1 MRMTIRSNMPGPSAH
16 SCGSDR
22 MPFVLSLSKHERK
35 ALERVALRQACPEAS
50 RLLRHA
56 QDERLDRRAQDERL
70 NDRRAQGERDWG
82 FHGGSLPY
90 HFKRLIWST
99 LVAILPRKT
108 TMMMASPTA
117 ASPAAMA
124 ITNRD
129 MIWPARE
136 SRWWENGT
144 RMRLAPVSMISTH
157 IRTMI
162 KFRRTRTPTSPVT
175 N

>member
-22 MPFVLSLSKHERK
+22 MPFVLSPSVGRPFVLRHSKETVGLLRTSLSKHERK

-70 NDRRAQGERDWG
+70 TARRAQGERDWG

-136 SRWWENGT
+136 SR
-144 RMRLAPVSMISTH
+144 
-157 IRTMI
+157 
-162 KFRRTRTPTSPVT
+162 
-175 N
+175 